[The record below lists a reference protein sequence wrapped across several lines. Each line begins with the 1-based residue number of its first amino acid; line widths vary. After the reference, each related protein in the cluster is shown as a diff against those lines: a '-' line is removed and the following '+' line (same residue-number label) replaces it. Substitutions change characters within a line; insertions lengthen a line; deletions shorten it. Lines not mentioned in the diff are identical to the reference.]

1 MSFSPKSRNFCSF
14 CVESGSVLHVIN
26 TPCRHRKG
34 YVMFRYS
41 LYRMLIEAFLYTGK
55 GFSGIQEKGF
65 KDTEQTKYWYTMH
78 CTYRQINGIKF
89 TDGCTF
95 ASERFSATYHYTY
108 FPFISTIPRFSEI
121 PASAYMSHLS
131 SSLFL

>member
-1 MSFSPKSRNFCSF
+1 MQKRNEWIMTHRQSGGTLPSECHKKMCPELSFSPKGRNFCSF

-41 LYRMLIEAFLYTGK
+41 LYRMLIEAFLYAGK

-65 KDTEQTKYWYTMH
+65 KDTEQTKY
-78 CTYRQINGIKF
+78 
-89 TDGCTF
+89 
-95 ASERFSATYHYTY
+95 
-108 FPFISTIPRFSEI
+108 
-121 PASAYMSHLS
+121 
-131 SSLFL
+131 